1 MAEMAVKIRHRVAT
15 VLEGAGSQQT
25 LAYEEP
31 RREVDLAH
39 LERMVE
45 QAGRKLM
52 PAVQGGAF
60 LEGRKLV
67 QDAYVLGKQLL
78 GEAHSCVLG
87 RLYRSMAMVQ
97 AMEGDPE
104 LALDYWMTFRNL
116 CPDARRTSENYPARY
131 LAVHDRAEQ
140 RYQELGKQWITIR
153 AVPDDAVVRLD
164 GRVLPPGKREM
175 ECWPGGHLLQ
185 VEREGYHREGWIR
198 RSDLSGTTWELT
210 LRPLDGKARRDEYLS
225 RLTRRFE
232 SGAGEIEGDVV
243 RWMTDLRALL
253 QSDAMLFLLVSRE
266 GENLW
271 LRGLFVSAQGYSA
284 VDERVSFDASVL
296 EELDRVVRKASDLE
310 AQAKER
316 EHRTRTGQ
324 EQELRRWAEELSTE
338 IGDRLPRLR
347 SRQEEWRR
355 VGDNNKVALFEQTVA
370 AMEALAVRVKN
381 ALGDGG
387 QDLERRGS
395 TLRELTREVRAQE
408 ERFRSVMSWDVGR
421 ALTDDLADELDR
433 LIAEGESLLQELRA
447 AFPSGGA
454 VRPGRRRVAP
464 SEPDRL
470 GSQMKAIRQELR
482 ADPWNEGVQ
491 GRLYAVLVEIHRLVR
506 LHVKREAP

>member
-1 MAEMAVKIRHRVAT
+1 MDV
-15 VLEGAGSQQT
+15 
-25 LAYEEP
+25 
-31 RREVDLAH
+31 AH
-39 LERMVE
+39 LGLMVD

-78 GEAHSCVLG
+78 GEADSCVLG
-87 RLYRSMAMVQ
+87 RLYRAMAMVQ

-116 CPDARRTSENYPARY
+116 CPDARRTSESYPARY
-131 LAVHDRAEQ
+131 LAVHDRSEQ

-153 AVPDDAVVRLD
+153 VVPDDALVRLD
-164 GRVLPPGKREM
+164 GRELPPGKREM

-232 SGAGEIEGDVV
+232 SGAGEIGGDVV
-243 RWMTDLRALL
+243 RWMTDLRGLL
-253 QSDAMLFLLVSRE
+253 RSDAMLFLLVSRE
-266 GENLW
+266 ENDLW

-284 VDERVSFDASVL
+284 VDERVGFDASVL
-296 EELDRVVRKASDLE
+296 EELDRVVRKASDRE

-316 EHRTRTGQ
+316 ELRTRTGQ
-324 EQELRRWAEELSTE
+324 ERELRRWAEELSAE
-338 IGDRLPRLR
+338 LGERLPSLR
-347 SRQEEWRR
+347 SRREEWLR
-355 VGDNNKVALFEQTVA
+355 VGDSTKVALFEQTIS
-370 AMEALAVRVKN
+370 AMEELVVQVEDALE
-381 ALGDGG
+381 DGG
-387 QDLERRGS
+387 EDRERRRRN
-395 TLRELTREVRAQE
+395 LRELTREVRAQE
-408 ERFRSVMSWDVGR
+408 ERFRSVMSWNVGR

-433 LIAEGESLLQELRA
+433 LIAEGEDLLQELRA
-447 AFPSGGA
+447 VFPSGGP

-470 GSQMKAIRQELR
+470 GSMLKEIRRDLR
-482 ADPWNEGVQ
+482 ADPWNAELQ
-491 GRLYAVLVEIHRLVR
+491 GGLYAAMVEIHRLVR
-506 LHVKREAP
+506 LHVKRQAP